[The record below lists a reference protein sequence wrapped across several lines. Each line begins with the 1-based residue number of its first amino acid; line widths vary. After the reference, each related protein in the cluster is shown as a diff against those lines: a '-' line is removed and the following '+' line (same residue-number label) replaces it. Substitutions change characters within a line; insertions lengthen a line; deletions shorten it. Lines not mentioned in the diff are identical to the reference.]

1 MFAAMPSIDA
11 SGRSIHYL
19 DEGSGPAVLFAHGFF
34 MDATMFA
41 PQMKAFRDTRRV
53 ISWDLRGHGQ
63 SPADRAP
70 FTYWDQ
76 AADGFDLM
84 DALEIEAATVVGMS
98 QGGYIAL
105 RMALAQP
112 SRVERLGLIDTQAV
126 AASAEEKAGY
136 GALFEQWL
144 AHGPTDELALPLA
157 QQIVGE
163 PGLVEEWVGR
173 WRRRDPELIR
183 YAADCIL
190 NRDDITARLGDIT
203 CPAAIIHG
211 SADQAIPVSEAER
224 LHADISGES
233 TLTIIDGAPHAAS
246 LTHPAE
252 ANAAIAELL
261 SR

>member
-1 MFAAMPSIDA
+1 MIATRRGVAVRAARREGLVLFAAMPSIDA

-84 DALEIEAATVVGMS
+84 DALGIEAATVVGMS

-112 SRVERLGLIDTQAV
+112 SRVDRLGLIDTQAV

-144 AHGPTDELALPLA
+144 AHGPTDETGSALGA
-157 QQIVGE
+157 ADRG
-163 PGLVEEWVGR
+163 GARACRGVGR
-173 WRRRDPELIR
+173 AVATTRPRADPVCR
-183 YAADCIL
+183 
-190 NRDDITARLGDIT
+190 
-203 CPAAIIHG
+203 
-211 SADQAIPVSEAER
+211 R
-224 LHADISGES
+224 LHPEPRRHYRSPRGHHV
-233 TLTIIDGAPHAAS
+233 PRRH
-246 LTHPAE
+246 H
-252 ANAAIAELL
+252 
-261 SR
+261 SRVGGPGNPGVRS